1 MIETIIDII
10 KFITYIPFEQNF
22 FFPSIILVIF
32 VLSLI
37 QNYLQHQKM
46 FNEYSNNID
55 NFVLDDWLD
64 ITSFKSVAGILM
76 SIGII
81 GTFYLIYESL
91 SHFDID
97 NTKETSK
104 MITSNIAPAFSI
116 SAFGILMSIFYISF
130 EKLLLLYTY
139 TIKMED
145 LKSSKKTKTYVD
157 FATQE
162 EQISREILQEIKIQ
176 TKTFESL
183 GNFAEGLESMSVSM
197 EKFGKIADNLEDTL
211 NPEKLGAIIS
221 KAITTEMT
229 PILNNIEKIN
239 LKVSS
244 NSQKITEFL
253 EEDLKNEI
261 ILPLKNAVISTDK
274 SMIEMREVLE
284 KTSDVMNETSKGIE
298 KISENLSKLETSQTE
313 FVLNLD
319 NVLDKQKREFENT
332 TQIIERTYTQLNSS
346 VSNQTEQFE
355 KNSHIILK
363 SFTTLSM
370 EMQGFL
376 REYKEDYKVILE
388 EQQKAIVETKDSAVE
403 ILDKSGKQASTLITE
418 ASTTLNS
425 TLSNVNE
432 TLVSTSEKAG
442 QILDKSGQGVADV
455 INMASENLNSTLS
468 GVDEALVKTSQ
479 SIQEELEKF
488 RDSYTEKVS
497 EFLGKQVDVLE
508 VVIGKQTEK
517 LESVVNSFK
526 ENLETDVDNRK
537 LLNEELDK
545 LVKRT
550 AGFVASTEATIA
562 TAFNEQKSQLSSF
575 LQTNQKMQKELE
587 YIIDNASDIN
597 ENGNV
602 LTKDLIT
609 TTGDLMNQFTKNQKE
624 VLKEYQGKVDE
635 HLKSILGAMLAII
648 EVSHTT
654 KD

>member
-197 EKFGKIADNLEDTL
+197 
-211 NPEKLGAIIS
+211 EKLGAIIS